1 MNGKQQRGIGRWAV
15 AMACLFCHVALTWGL
30 GAMACGAEGE
40 VGAPGGGAAG
50 GSALGVR
57 QERVELMT
65 ADLQKRFATLIQTIQ
80 KTDPAKAERLQA
92 TLEEAKKLQL
102 TDRMKAIVGML
113 DDASLDK
120 ASDGQKQLLDDI
132 RTLLVLLLDEK
143 SDREKARE
151 EYERLEKWKAELE
164 SLIRSQEEQR
174 RESEKLSDKDATLR
188 DLAAKIAAVE
198 KLIGEQ
204 KELVQKTEAARGEG
218 RDAIAKLGGS
228 QEKVREATEALAD
241 EVAGKPASGEAK
253 PEKKSG
259 EGDKGSGSEPKPGK
273 EGSGKKEEEKGSE
286 SKPSEG
292 GGSESKPSDS
302 EGSESKPSEGGGAK
316 LPPQPG
322 EAPLKAAAQQQ
333 KQAEQS
339 LDKGKAKQA
348 AEQEQGALAQLE
360 RALAELKKEEQRI
373 VSLPKEQLKK
383 MAAQQDELREKT
395 AELEKQMKESA
406 KSSGKPNEGGDKSPP
421 GEKSLGD
428 SQKSM
433 EDASKE
439 LGEDDASDAERKQ
452 RQAKREL
459 EKALEEIEE
468 RLNQL
473 REETQ
478 IEKLAKLEA
487 RFRDML
493 SRQQKLTQ
501 DTRGLEERRKGGEK
515 LPRTAHAPLAR
526 DERQLAESAQQ
537 AVDILLDDGTS
548 IVFPDVVE
556 QLRDDLISVA
566 KLLEAKRTDGYT
578 LGMQEEIED
587 QLEELILALEK
598 AQEQKEAQGGG
609 GGGGG
614 GGGNESL
621 LPNSAELKL
630 LRLAQMRVNRRT
642 RSLDA
647 AREEG
652 SLDDT
657 LKQEVHAI
665 SERQS
670 ELSEMTLRI
679 TQRSAE

>member
-1 MNGKQQRGIGRWAV
+1 MNEGQQRGIGQWAV
-15 AMACLFCHVALTWGL
+15 AVACLFCHVALAWGL
-30 GAMACGAEGE
+30 GATVCAAEGE
-40 VGAPGGGAAG
+40 GTAPG

-174 RESEKLSDKDATLR
+174 RESEKLSDKEATLR

-204 KELVQKTEAARGEG
+204 KDLVQKTEAARGEG
-218 RDAIAKLGGS
+218 RDAIAKLGSS
-228 QEKVREATEALAD
+228 QEKVREATEKLAE

-253 PEKKSG
+253 PEKNPADGGK
-259 EGDKGSGSEPKPGK
+259 ESGSESKPAKEGDSGK
-273 EGSGKKEEEKGSE
+273 ENEGKKEEGGSE

-292 GGSESKPSDS
+292 GS
-302 EGSESKPSEGGGAK
+302 SESKPSEGGGAK
-316 LPPQPG
+316 SPPQPG
-322 EAPLKAAAQQQ
+322 EAPLKAASQQQ

-406 KSSGKPNEGGDKSPP
+406 KSGGKPNAGGSKSPP

-439 LGEDDASDAERKQ
+439 LSEDDASDAERKQ

-501 DTRGLEERRKGGEK
+501 DTRGLEERRKAGEK

-647 AREEG
+647 AREDG
-652 SLDDT
+652 GLDDT

>member
-1 MNGKQQRGIGRWAV
+1 MSGMQQRGIGRWAI
-15 AMACLFCHVALTWGL
+15 AMACLFCHVAFGF
-30 GAMACGAEGE
+30 GAMVCGAEGE
-40 VGAPGGGAAG
+40 GSAPG

-204 KELVQKTEAARGEG
+204 KDLVQKTEAARGEG

-228 QEKVREATEALAD
+228 QEKVREATEALAE
-241 EVAGKPASGEAK
+241 EVAGKPAGGEAK
-253 PEKKSG
+253 PEKKA
-259 EGDKGSGSEPKPGK
+259 GDGGKESGSEPKPAKEGDSGK
-273 EGSGKKEEEKGSE
+273 EGGGKKEEENGSESKPTEGGGSE

-292 GGSESKPSDS
+292 GGSEA
-302 EGSESKPSEGGGAK
+302 KPSEGGGAK
-316 LPPQPG
+316 SPPQPG

-383 MAAQQDELREKT
+383 MAAQQDQLREKT

-406 KSSGKPNEGGDKSPP
+406 KSSGKPNAGGSKSPP

-433 EDASKE
+433 QDASKE

-515 LPRTAHAPLAR
+515 LSRMVYPPLTR

-537 AVDILLDDGTS
+537 AVDILLEDGTS

-556 QLRDDLISVA
+556 QLRDDLLTVA
-566 KLLEAKRTDGYT
+566 KLLDSKRTDSYT

-652 SLDDT
+652 GLDDT

>member
-1 MNGKQQRGIGRWAV
+1 MSGKQQRGFGRWAI
-15 AMACLFCHVALTWGL
+15 AMACLFCHVAFGF

-40 VGAPGGGAAG
+40 GSAPG

-204 KELVQKTEAARGEG
+204 KDLVQKTEAARGEG

-228 QEKVREATEALAD
+228 QEKVREATEALAE
-241 EVAGKPASGEAK
+241 EVSGKPAGGEAK
-253 PEKKSG
+253 PEKKA
-259 EGDKGSGSEPKPGK
+259 GDGGKESGSEPKPAKEGDSGK
-273 EGSGKKEEEKGSE
+273 EGGSKKEEENGSE

-292 GGSESKPSDS
+292 GGSESKPS
-302 EGSESKPSEGGGAK
+302 EGGGAK
-316 LPPQPG
+316 SPPQPG

-406 KSSGKPNEGGDKSPP
+406 KSSGKPNAGGSKPSP

-598 AQEQKEAQGGG
+598 AQEQKESQGGG

-652 SLDDT
+652 GLDDT